1 MDEATLERHLHLTM
15 TLIGGFMG
23 GYAILNRHDVFGSA
37 QTGNMISLA
46 MDAVGHP
53 DEQWFFRVLAMV
65 IYIVSMA
72 ATVVISHKISKI
84 TQKRL
89 SILIDGVVLLII
101 GFYPEEMNPFVALFP
116 IFFATAFQWCSF
128 KGADGFASSS
138 IFSTNNLRQCVTGFT
153 EYLCSKDT
161 ESLRRGIYFGKVLIC
176 FYGGAAIAFLSCAW
190 IGLKGAWIAIL
201 PTVAAFVM
209 CNAEYVLYDVK
220 KKDIL
225 KASA

>member
-1 MDEATLERHLHLTM
+1 MDEATLERRLHLNM

-37 QTGNMISLA
+37 QTANMITLA

-53 DEQWFFRVLAMV
+53 DEQWIFRVIAMV

-72 ATVVISHKISKI
+72 GTVIISHKISK
-84 TQKRL
+84 TNLKRL
-89 SILIDGVVLLII
+89 SILVDGIVLLII
-101 GFYPEEMNPFVALFP
+101 GFYPAEMNPFVALFP

-138 IFSTNNLRQCVTGFT
+138 IFCTNNLRQCVTGFT
-153 EYLCSKDT
+153 EYLCSKD
-161 ESLRRGIYFGKVLIC
+161 EQSLRRGIYFGKVLIC
-176 FYGGAAIAFLSCAW
+176 FYGGVAFSFLACHILDLKASW
-190 IGLKGAWIAIL
+190 IGMIPVVSAFIL
-201 PTVAAFVM
+201 
-209 CNAEYVLYDVK
+209 CNAEYACKAK
-220 KKDIL
+220 KEDIL

>member
-1 MDEATLERHLHLTM
+1 
-15 TLIGGFMG
+15 
-23 GYAILNRHDVFGSA
+23 
-37 QTGNMISLA
+37 
-46 MDAVGHP
+46 
-53 DEQWFFRVLAMV
+53 MV
-65 IYIVSMA
+65 
-72 ATVVISHKISKI
+72 
-84 TQKRL
+84 
-89 SILIDGVVLLII
+89 I
-101 GFYPEEMNPFVALFP
+101 GFYPAEMNPFVALFP

-201 PTVAAFVM
+201 PTAAALVM

>member
-1 MDEATLERHLHLTM
+1 MDEATLERRLHLNM
-15 TLIGGFMG
+15 TLIGGFMV
-23 GYAILNRHDVFGSA
+23 GYGVINRHDILGSA
-37 QTGNMISLA
+37 QTGNMVSLA
-46 MDAVGHP
+46 MDAVGHA
-53 DEQWFFRVLAMV
+53 DEEWFFRIIALIIYVASVSLTV
-65 IYIVSMA
+65 IL
-72 ATVVISHKISKI
+72 SHKISKMS
-84 TQKRL
+84 QKRL
-89 SILIDGVVLLII
+89 SILIDGAVLLII
-101 GFYPEEMNPFVALFP
+101 GFYPAEMNPFVALFP
-116 IFFATAFQWCSF
+116 IFFCTAFQWCSF

-138 IFSTNNLRQCVTGFT
+138 IFCRNNLRQCVTGFT

-176 FYGGAAIAFLSCAW
+176 FYGGAAIAFLSCKLLD
-190 IGLKGAWIAIL
+190 LKGSWIAIL

>member
-37 QTGNMISLA
+37 QTGNMLSLA

-53 DEQWFFRVLAMV
+53 DEQWFFRVLAMM

-84 TQKRL
+84 NQKRL
-89 SILIDGVVLLII
+89 SILIDGAVLLVI
-101 GFYPEEMNPFVALFP
+101 GFYPAEMNPFVALFP

-176 FYGGAAIAFLSCAW
+176 FYGGAAIAFLSCKLLD
-190 IGLKGAWIAIL
+190 LKGSWIAIL

-225 KASA
+225 KVSA

>member
-1 MDEATLERHLHLTM
+1 M

-53 DEQWFFRVLAMV
+53 DEQWLFRLIALV
-65 IYIVSMA
+65 IYIVAIAS
-72 ATVVISHKISKI
+72 TVFISHKISKYNL
-84 TQKRL
+84 KKL
-89 SILIDGVVLLII
+89 SIFIDGIVLFMI
-101 GFYPEEMNPFVALFP
+101 GFFSEEMNPFVALFP

-138 IFSTNNLRQCVTGFT
+138 IFCTNNLRQCVTGFT
-153 EYLCSKDT
+153 EYLCSKD
-161 ESLRRGIYFGKVLIC
+161 EQSLHRGIYFGKVLIC
-176 FYGGAAIAFLSCAW
+176 FYGGVAISFLACQVLD
-190 IGLKGAWIAIL
+190 LKGSWLGLI
-201 PTVAAFVM
+201 PVVTAFVLF
-209 CNAEYVLYDVK
+209 NLEYTAYKVK
-220 KKDIL
+220 KEDIL